1 MLTAQVKEETM
12 TTSEYI
18 ILFGCA
24 FVWIAFQSALIV
36 A

>member
-1 MLTAQVKEETM
+1 MERLVM

-24 FVWIAFQSALIV
+24 LVWIAFQSALII